1 MNNKYESLETRIK
14 KMMIGEKI
22 VNYKIGDQNVE
33 NDPDDQI
40 VVGSLVTRNFDMSPP
55 AQKLYSALDKS
66 LDVNAAENA
75 ARFQDQL
82 FALEKQVVLTQKA
95 DASDAKQAQ
104 LMYDRAMKYADKIG
118 LGKEHSY
125 LTKHLDFIKSKVA
138 EPTTD
143 TTFDGANDNRFKTP
157 PKSLTNLD
165 TDRDIDNV
173 KGYLMSR
180 SLKAQRKLKIIDGD

>member
-1 MNNKYESLETRIK
+1 MMNKYESLESKIK
-14 KMMIGEKI
+14 KIMLGEKV

-40 VVGSLVTRNFDMSPP
+40 VVGSFVTRNFDMSPP
-55 AQKLYSALDKS
+55 AQKLYSSLDKS

-75 ARFQDQL
+75 AKFQDQL

-95 DASDAKQAQ
+95 DSSDVKQAQ
-104 LMYDRAMKYADKIG
+104 LMHDRAMKYADKIG

-125 LTKHLDFIKSKVA
+125 LANHLDFIKSKMQ
-138 EPTTD
+138 EPTAD
-143 TTFDGANDNRFKTP
+143 TTFNGVNDNRFKTP
-157 PKSLTNLD
+157 PKSLTNPD

>member
-118 LGKEHSY
+118 LEKEHSY
-125 LTKHLDFIKSKVA
+125 LAKHLDFIKSKVA
-138 EPTTD
+138 EPTFD

-157 PKSLTNLD
+157 PKSLTNPD

-180 SLKAQRKLKIIDGD
+180 SLKAQRKLKIFDGD

>member
-157 PKSLTNLD
+157 PKSLTNPD

-180 SLKAQRKLKIIDGD
+180 SLKAQRKLKIFDGD

>member
-125 LTKHLDFIKSKVA
+125 LAKHLDFIKSKVA
-138 EPTTD
+138 EPTFD

-157 PKSLTNLD
+157 PKSLTNPD